1 MSTSFDSG
9 RKSCI
14 VLMLIVLPSQILM
27 VGNPA
32 ELLEREVP
40 KTV

>member
-1 MSTSFDSG
+1 
-9 RKSCI
+9 
-14 VLMLIVLPSQILM
+14 MLILLPIKILM

-40 KTV
+40 KRATNCLLRSE